1 MWYKHFNKGSWAIRL
16 WRTYNLKF
24 KSNETGMGSN
34 VYQHYFKILVLRIW
48 RTEGSLRLF
57 NVSTLLA
64 LGFIKIYFDGK
75 NAAEAE
81 HAKQENAAKNK
92 QADLVDYLNT
102 LQINRYGAPTQ
113 PGYSMN
119 DFLYF
124 IANNEAINDLG
135 DINAV
140 PEFQRV
146 SSDLINGLDSWI
158 GDEDRKLLAYYNAYQ
173 KNSHH

>member
-1 MWYKHFNKGSWAIRL
+1 MWYKYFNKGSWAVRL

-24 KSNETGMGSN
+24 KANELGMGSN
-34 VYQHYFKILVLRIW
+34 VYQHYFKILILRIW

-57 NVSTLLA
+57 AASSVVS
-64 LGFIKIYFDGK
+64 LGLIKVYFDSK
-75 NAAEAE
+75 NAVEAE
-81 HAKQENAAKNK
+81 RLKAENEKKTK

-102 LQINRYGAPTQ
+102 LQVNRYGAPTQ

-140 PEFQRV
+140 PEFQKV
-146 SSDLINGLDSWI
+146 SNDMINGLDSWI
-158 GDEDRKLLAYYNAYQ
+158 GEEDRKLLTYYHKYL
-173 KNSHH
+173 KSSH

>member
-1 MWYKHFNKGSWAIRL
+1 MWFKYFKKSSWAIRL

-24 KSNETGMGSN
+24 KSNDNGMTSN
-34 VYQHYFKILVLRIW
+34 VYQHYFKILILKIW

-57 NVSTLLA
+57 NLSTLFSIV
-64 LGFIKIYFDGK
+64 FIKMYFDGK
-75 NAAEAE
+75 TAAEVEQEKKEQAE
-81 HAKQENAAKNK
+81 KTKHDE
-92 QADLVDYLNT
+92 LVDYLKK
-102 LQINRYGAPTQ
+102 LQINRYGAPTN
-113 PGYSMN
+113 PGHSMD

-140 PEFQRV
+140 PEFQKV

-158 GDEDRKLLAYYNAYQ
+158 GEEDRKLLTYYHKYQ
-173 KNSHH
+173 QNSH